1 MHSPIIYLIEKDSEY
16 AKSMKGELPY
26 EFFPDDEYLL
36 DYIHESD
43 WLVAN
48 TLEEK
53 NWHRNQWNNDFINMY
68 KHHRYFNLKQHE
80 DKRLELEITKEHI
93 KNWDKDLLELTKKLA
108 ETLETHCNNN
118 IMAPHILFDNIVDYS
133 DYKDM
138 IGEPHGGERFV
149 IYKSYENELNTYGV
163 LSVKRLIEDVRLRLQ
178 REKQN
183 SITYQLCQNIV
194 VDYHY

>member
-53 NWHRNQWNNDFINMY
+53 IGTVINGIM
-68 KHHRYFNLKQHE
+68 
-80 DKRLELEITKEHI
+80 T
-93 KNWDKDLLELTKKLA
+93 LLI
-108 ETLETHCNNN
+108 C
-118 IMAPHILFDNIVDYS
+118 ISIIV
-133 DYKDM
+133 
-138 IGEPHGGERFV
+138 I
-149 IYKSYENELNTYGV
+149 
-163 LSVKRLIEDVRLRLQ
+163 
-178 REKQN
+178 
-183 SITYQLCQNIV
+183 SI
-194 VDYHY
+194 